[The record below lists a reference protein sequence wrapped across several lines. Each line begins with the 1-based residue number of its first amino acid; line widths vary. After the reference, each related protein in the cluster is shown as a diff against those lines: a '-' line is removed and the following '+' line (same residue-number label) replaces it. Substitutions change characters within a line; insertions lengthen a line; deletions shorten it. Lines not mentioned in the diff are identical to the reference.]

1 MKLNRKLTAFQ
12 WIRRLLL
19 AGLFIIGFG
28 GSLVGADAPHALVL
42 EVKGTIN
49 PVLAEYIQR
58 GVDTAEAEGAEI
70 CIIKL
75 DTPGGLDTAMRD
87 IVQAITNAGVP
98 VAVYV
103 SPSGARAASAGV
115 FITLSGHIAAMAPN
129 TAIGAASPV
138 AIGPEGE
145 VEMSETMQ
153 EKVLN
158 DSAAYIRSL
167 AANRD
172 RNLEW
177 AEQAV
182 REAVS
187 ATEREAL
194 ELNVIDMICANDAE
208 LLEKIDGQDVT
219 LLDGTVVTLQTAGIA
234 TKPFEMSA
242 SERFLFVIS
251 DPNIA
256 YLLMGLAMLGI
267 FVEISNPGLIFPGV
281 FGAIS
286 LLIAFFALG
295 TLPTNIA
302 GLLLMLLAVGLF
314 VAEVFTA
321 SFGVFTAGGITSLVI
336 GSLILFK
343 GGPMFNVNPWLIAI
357 TAIVI
362 AAFMVF
368 VVYKIVGA
376 HRHRAF
382 TGREDIVGGRAVAKT
397 ALSPEGN
404 VLFQGEL
411 WTARSE
417 SGKIKAGEEV
427 TVTQVDGLK
436 LRVIK
441 KD

>member
-1 MKLNRKLTAFQ
+1 MKVTGKFAAVRWLYRM
-12 WIRRLLL
+12 LLV
-19 AGLFIIGFG
+19 GLFVTGFG
-28 GSLVGADAPHALVL
+28 GSIVGADAPHALVI
-42 EVKGTIN
+42 EAEGTIN
-49 PVLAEYIQR
+49 PVLAEFIQR
-58 GVDTAEAEGAEI
+58 GIEQAETEDAEI

-87 IVQAITNAGVP
+87 IVKAITNASVP

-153 EKVLN
+153 DKVLN

-187 ATEREAL
+187 ATEQEAL
-194 ELNVIDMICANDAE
+194 ELNVIDMICATDAE

-219 LLDGTVVTLQTAGIA
+219 LIDGTVITMNTGGIA
-234 TKPFEMSA
+234 TRPFKMSG

-286 LLIAFFALG
+286 LLMAFFSLG
-295 TLPTNIA
+295 TLPVNIA
-302 GLLLMLLAVGLF
+302 GLLLILLAVGLF
-314 VAEVFTA
+314 IAEVFTA
-321 SFGVFTAGGITSLVI
+321 SFGIFTAGGITSLVI

-343 GGPMFNVNPWLIAI
+343 GGPMFNVSPWLIAF

-368 VVYKIVGA
+368 VVYKIIGA
-376 HRHRAF
+376 HRHRAY

-397 ALSPEGN
+397 ILNPEGN

-427 TVTQVDGLK
+427 TVTEVDGLK

-441 KD
+441 KN